1 MLTQLAQAFEE
12 IALEMG
18 HEVTISP
25 LRMLAEIV
33 QFVLLVGIIW
43 VVAVGWGKRRGFV
56 ANLLSERAE
65 RIDKQIQAS
74 SHADEDLASA
84 QQTAS
89 GRVSSAEAK
98 AREMLDAARS
108 ESQQA
113 ESAAREEADRE
124 AERIVERAQVAITT
138 ETSQMVAE
146 MRDELVGLVAAATRS
161 IMSETV
167 GVAEQ
172 RALIESAI
180 TASLGEET
188 AEKPAARV
196 SARKPRTASKASGR
210 VRP

>member
-1 MLTQLAQAFEE
+1 
-12 IALEMG
+12 
-18 HEVTISP
+18 
-25 LRMLAEIV
+25 
-33 QFVLLVGIIW
+33 
-43 VVAVGWGKRRGFV
+43 
-56 ANLLSERAE
+56 
-65 RIDKQIQAS
+65 
-74 SHADEDLASA
+74 
-84 QQTAS
+84 
-89 GRVSSAEAK
+89 
-98 AREMLDAARS
+98 MLDAARS

-113 ESAAREEADRE
+113 EAAAREEADRE

-180 TASLGEET
+180 TASLGEEV

-196 SARKPRTASKASGR
+196 STRKPRTASKASGR